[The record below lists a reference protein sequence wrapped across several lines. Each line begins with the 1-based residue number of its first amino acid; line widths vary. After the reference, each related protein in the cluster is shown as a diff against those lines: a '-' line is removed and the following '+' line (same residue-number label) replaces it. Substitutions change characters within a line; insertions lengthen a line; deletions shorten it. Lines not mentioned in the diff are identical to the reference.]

1 MKDFEKRIIELCK
14 TMNVEKILTITGIAL
29 AIIAFLGT
37 SMGFPRI
44 INVLIA
50 LVVLAIIII
59 IKIVGKIKKT
69 DIETFSKNNFWYVI
83 FSDSN
88 VSEEIC
94 FITTMLLFYSIPRKI
109 KITTGSLFWDIIVAL
124 VIVAIVFFMSGNI
137 AKFFKSK
144 LK

>member
-14 TMNVEKILTITGIAL
+14 TTNVEKILAITVIVL
-29 AIIAFLGT
+29 AIITFLGT
-37 SMGFPRI
+37 SIGFSRI

-59 IKIVGKIKKT
+59 IRIVQKIKKT
-69 DIETFSKNNFWYVI
+69 DIEKFSKNNFWYVI

-94 FITTMLLFYSIPRKI
+94 FITTMLIFYSIPRKI
-109 KITTGSLFWDIIVAL
+109 KITTGSLFWDIIAAL
-124 VIVAIVFFMSGNI
+124 VIVAIVFLMSDKI

>member
-1 MKDFEKRIIELCK
+1 MKGFEKRIIELCK
-14 TMNVEKILTITGIAL
+14 TTNVEKVLTITGIAL
-29 AIIAFLGT
+29 AIITLLGI
-37 SMGFPRI
+37 SMEFPRI

-59 IKIVGKIKKT
+59 IRIVRKIKKT

-124 VIVAIVFFMSGNI
+124 VIVAIVFFMSDNI

>member
-14 TMNVEKILTITGIAL
+14 TTNVEKVLTITGIAL
-29 AIIAFLGT
+29 AIITLLGT
-37 SMGFPRI
+37 SMEFPRI

-59 IKIVGKIKKT
+59 IRIVQKIKKT

-94 FITTMLLFYSIPRKI
+94 FITTMLIFYSIPRKI

-124 VIVAIVFFMSGNI
+124 VIVAIVFLMSDKI

>member
-14 TMNVEKILTITGIAL
+14 TTNVEKILVITVIVL
-29 AIIAFLGT
+29 AIITFLGT
-37 SMGFPRI
+37 SIGFSRI

-59 IKIVGKIKKT
+59 IRIVQKIKKT

-94 FITTMLLFYSIPRKI
+94 FITTMLIFYSIPRKI
-109 KITTGSLFWDIIVAL
+109 KITTGSLFWDIIAAL
-124 VIVAIVFFMSGNI
+124 VIVAIVFLMSDKI

>member
-83 FSDSN
+83 FSDSS

>member
-14 TMNVEKILTITGIAL
+14 TTNVEKILAITVIVL
-29 AIIAFLGT
+29 AIITFLGT
-37 SMGFPRI
+37 SIGFSRI

-59 IKIVGKIKKT
+59 IRIVQKIKKT

-94 FITTMLLFYSIPRKI
+94 FITTMLIFYSIPRKI
-109 KITTGSLFWDIIVAL
+109 KITTGSLFWDIIAAL
-124 VIVAIVFFMSGNI
+124 VIVAIVFLMSDKI

>member
-1 MKDFEKRIIELCK
+1 MKDFEKRINELCK
-14 TMNVEKILTITGIAL
+14 TTNVEKILAITGIVL
-29 AIIAFLGT
+29 AIITFLGT
-37 SMGFPRI
+37 SIGFSRI

-59 IKIVGKIKKT
+59 IRIVQKIKKT

-94 FITTMLLFYSIPRKI
+94 FITTMLIFYSIPRKI

-124 VIVAIVFFMSGNI
+124 VIVAIVFLMSDKI
-137 AKFFKSK
+137 AKIFKSK

>member
-29 AIIAFLGT
+29 AIITFLGT

-59 IKIVGKIKKT
+59 IRIVVKIKKT

-94 FITTMLLFYSIPRKI
+94 FITIMFLFYSIPRKI
-109 KITTGSLFWDIIVAL
+109 EITTGSLFWDIIVAL
-124 VIVAIVFFMSGNI
+124 VIVVIVFFMSGNI

>member
-14 TMNVEKILTITGIAL
+14 TTNVEKILTITGIVL
-29 AIIAFLGT
+29 AIIMFLGT
-37 SMGFPRI
+37 SIEFPRI

-59 IKIVGKIKKT
+59 IRIVRKIKKT

-94 FITTMLLFYSIPRKI
+94 FITTMLLFYSILRKT

>member
-14 TMNVEKILTITGIAL
+14 TTNVEKILAITGIVL
-29 AIIAFLGT
+29 AIITFLGT
-37 SMGFPRI
+37 SIGFSRI

-59 IKIVGKIKKT
+59 IRIVQKIKKT

-94 FITTMLLFYSIPRKI
+94 FITTMLIFYNIPRKI

-124 VIVAIVFFMSGNI
+124 VIVAIVFLMSDKI

>member
-14 TMNVEKILTITGIAL
+14 TTNVEKILAITGIVL
-29 AIIAFLGT
+29 AIITFLGT
-37 SMGFPRI
+37 SIGFSRI

-59 IKIVGKIKKT
+59 IRIVQKIKKT

-94 FITTMLLFYSIPRKI
+94 FITTMLIFYSIPRKI
-109 KITTGSLFWDIIVAL
+109 KITTGSLFWDIIAAL
-124 VIVAIVFFMSGNI
+124 VIVAIVFLMSDKI

>member
-14 TMNVEKILTITGIAL
+14 TTNVEKILTITGIVL
-29 AIIAFLGT
+29 AIITFLGT
-37 SMGFPRI
+37 SIGFSRI

-59 IKIVGKIKKT
+59 IRIVQKIKKT

-94 FITTMLLFYSIPRKI
+94 FITTMLIFYSIPRKI

-124 VIVAIVFFMSGNI
+124 VIVAIVFLMSDKI

>member
-14 TMNVEKILTITGIAL
+14 TTNVEKILTITGIVL
-29 AIIAFLGT
+29 AIITLLGI
-37 SMGFPRI
+37 SMEFPRI

-50 LVVLAIIII
+50 LIVLAIIII
-59 IKIVGKIKKT
+59 IRIVRKIKKT

>member
-14 TMNVEKILTITGIAL
+14 TTNVEKILAITGIVL
-29 AIIAFLGT
+29 AIITFLGT
-37 SMGFPRI
+37 SIGFSRI

-59 IKIVGKIKKT
+59 IRIVQKIKKT

-94 FITTMLLFYSIPRKI
+94 FITTMLIFYSIPRKI

-124 VIVAIVFFMSGNI
+124 VIVVIVFFMSGNI

>member
-14 TMNVEKILTITGIAL
+14 TANVEKILTITGIAL
-29 AIIAFLGT
+29 AIITFLGN

-59 IKIVGKIKKT
+59 IRIVQKIKKT

-94 FITTMLLFYSIPRKI
+94 FITTMLLVYSIPRKI

-124 VIVAIVFFMSGNI
+124 VIVAGVVFMSSKI
-137 AKFFKSK
+137 AKFFESK

>member
-14 TMNVEKILTITGIAL
+14 TTNVEKVLTITGIAL
-29 AIIAFLGT
+29 AIITLLGT
-37 SMGFPRI
+37 SMEFPRI

-50 LVVLAIIII
+50 LVALAIIII
-59 IKIVGKIKKT
+59 IRIVRKIKKT

-124 VIVAIVFFMSGNI
+124 VIVAIVFFMSDNI